1 MSIHIVETQKD
12 KGTFLKDWNTYESI
26 VVPIWSDLNRH
37 PNNNK
42 LSFLF
47 VRNNDTDFIIPFDH
61 VDCIP
66 IEIDLEKSET
76 SKWIWNRKGFLQ
88 TGLNIQNTHDIQSHL
103 YFNEN
108 QAIEFDPSDL
118 DIIKHYYRHEVR
130 DNMGKILPIMKWVEY
145 LKPFVDKIES
155 EHESTWADEVMLPI
169 LSEIENIG
177 VRVDIDRFCERWP
190 NSVKHL
196 DNDIVYTEYN
206 PYIITSRPSNRHGGI
221 NYGALNK
228 QDGTREIIIPRK
240 NHIFLQFDY
249 DAYHP
254 RIIGK
259 LINYDLPETSV
270 HQWLAEQYG
279 CSYEDSKKRT
289 FQILYGGVNDEDRE
303 IPFFEEVDKF
313 ITKLG
318 LEAEENGYIQTPK
331 GRKIY
336 LDWIESPTLQKVFN
350 YLLQAT
356 ETEFNMSVLSRLKSK
371 GYTLPLLYVYDSF
384 LFEYGVEEGTER
396 AKGLKKELEHFGFPV
411 KATWGTDYS
420 KV

>member
-1 MSIHIVETQKD
+1 MSIHIIETKSELRE
-12 KGTFLKDWNTYESI
+12 FLEVWNANPSI
-26 VVPIWSDLNRH
+26 IVPIWSDLEKH

-42 LSFLF
+42 ISFLF
-47 VRNNDTDFIIPFDH
+47 IRISGHDFILPYNH
-61 VDCIP
+61 VDCISISP
-66 IEIDLEKSET
+66 VLSE
-76 SKWIWNRKGFLQ
+76 SKEEKWIWNRKGFLQ
-88 TGLNIQNTHDIQSHL
+88 SGIDIQNTHDIQSHL

-108 QAIEFDPSDL
+108 KIVKFDPSEMS
-118 DIIKHYYRHEVR
+118 IVKHYYRHDVR
-130 DNMGKILPIMKWVEY
+130 EGLGKVLPIMKWVEY
-145 LKPFVDKIES
+145 LKTFVDKIES
-155 EHESTWADEVMLPI
+155 NFEDTWVDEVMIPV
-169 LSEIENIG
+169 LSELENVG
-177 VRVDIDRFCERWP
+177 VRVDIDRFSNKWP
-190 NSVKHL
+190 NSIKHL
-196 DNDIVYTEYN
+196 DDDIVYTEYN

-259 LINYDLPETSV
+259 LIDFDLPKTSA

-279 CSYEDSKKRT
+279 CSYEESKKRT
-289 FQILYGGVNDEDRE
+289 FQILYGGVTEEDKE

-318 LEAEENGYIQTPK
+318 LEVEQNGYIETPK

-336 LDWIESPTLQKVFN
+336 LEWIEDPTLQKVFN

-371 GYTLPLLYVYDSF
+371 GYTLPLLYTYDSF

-396 AKGLKKELEHFGFPV
+396 AKELKQELEYFGFPV
-411 KATWGTDYS
+411 KATWGMDYS